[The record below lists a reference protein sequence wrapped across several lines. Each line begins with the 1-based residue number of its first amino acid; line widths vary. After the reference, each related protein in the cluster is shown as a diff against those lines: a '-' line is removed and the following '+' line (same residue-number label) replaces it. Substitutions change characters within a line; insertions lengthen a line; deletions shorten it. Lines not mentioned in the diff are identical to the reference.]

1 MRIDNKIFEIKQR
14 KGTNF
19 MEIKKMLPK
28 DKTDFKSVKK
38 LSKLSNN
45 ELEEIL
51 PELFEWLQDGN
62 WPISESVENLLL
74 RFGEELIPH
83 IKNVFKT
90 RDPQWEYFML
100 SGLISRLPSRYLI
113 LLKDDLER
121 ILKNPTKSEVL
132 EELDEVI
139 IPLLNKIQ

>member
-1 MRIDNKIFEIKQR
+1 MS
-14 KGTNF
+14 
-19 MEIKKMLPK
+19 IKKMLPK
-28 DKTDFKSVKK
+28 DKADFESVEK
-38 LSKLSNN
+38 LSSLSNN

-62 WPISESVENLLL
+62 WPISGVVENLLL

-100 SGLISRLPSRYLI
+100 SGLISRLPLIYLVM
-113 LLKDDLER
+113 LKEELEL
-121 ILKNPTKSEVL
+121 ILKNPTKNEIL

-139 IPLLNKIQ
+139 VPLLNKIEQQENQM